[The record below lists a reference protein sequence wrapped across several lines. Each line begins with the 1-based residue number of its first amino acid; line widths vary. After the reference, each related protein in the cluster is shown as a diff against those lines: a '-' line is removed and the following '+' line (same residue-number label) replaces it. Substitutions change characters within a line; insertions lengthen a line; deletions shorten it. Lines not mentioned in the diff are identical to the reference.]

1 MTKESRKRTRS
12 SRKRRREHPAT
23 AKDRAEWARERRALV
38 GTLITQEGFEAA
50 LVVEHVRGSQYLVR
64 LPDGQEV
71 YMSHKKQRGQAHRD
85 PLTAAGWRLWEER
98 R

>member
-1 MTKESRKRTRS
+1 MVEKYKSRSKRKRYQS
-12 SRKRRREHPAT
+12 GRRLT
-23 AKDRAEWARERRALV
+23 AEDRAQWAIEREALA
-38 GTLITQEGFEAA
+38 GSLITQEGFEGA
-50 LVVEHVRGSQYLVR
+50 LVMKHVRGSQYLVR